1 MSELP
6 ETVSVDEVA
15 TAAGRIRSGPDDPIS
30 ALRSQCLAFIDG
42 ANLSQHAR
50 MMALPKLEEMIFW
63 IRAGTV

>member
-6 ETVSVDEVA
+6 ETVGVNEQA
-15 TAAGRIRSGPDDPIS
+15 TAAGRIRSGSDDPIS
-30 ALRSQCLAFIDG
+30 ALRNQCLAFIDG

-63 IRAGTV
+63 IRAGTA

>member
-1 MSELP
+1 MSDLP
-6 ETVSVDEVA
+6 ETVGIDEQA
-15 TAAGRIRSGPDDPIS
+15 TAAGRIKHGPDDPIS

-63 IRAGTV
+63 IRAGTG